1 MYIDPGMGSL
11 CFQALAAFLIG
22 IGVFF
27 GKAKLVLFWKKKKEK
42 SIEVFL
48 LNFRVNR
55 DTMWKQRCWFQTEL
69 KNQYRA

>member
-27 GKAKLVLFWKKKKEK
+27 GKAKLVLFWKKKKDSPDKTDESDNNGK
-42 SIEVFL
+42 
-48 LNFRVNR
+48 
-55 DTMWKQRCWFQTEL
+55 
-69 KNQYRA
+69 KNESDNHC